1 MESILDL
8 PLGIC
13 VNIGAN
19 QPPSNIEMARHICY
33 YSNKDKWSAAFLEEL
48 KKTPWVS
55 EFRFVCVDPA
65 PQRPSLPP
73 WLKQVPTLVIQGL
86 PEPLVDTQVMN
97 WLYERK
103 LREMPRTSGTNGV
116 SPVISGEPMSWN
128 SELAGFGDVGY
139 SYLESDTST
148 GGDGGADIPGAF
160 SFLNGGASPGDRSS
174 EASLQG
180 QISTQSN
187 RSKKEQMFDKQMEM
201 YKQQRD
207 AGIHMGPK
215 RQ

>member
-1 MESILDL
+1 
-8 PLGIC
+8 
-13 VNIGAN
+13 
-19 QPPSNIEMARHICY
+19 MARHICF

-55 EFRFVCVDPA
+55 EFRFVCVDPSS
-65 PQRPSLPP
+65 QRPQLPA
-73 WLKQVPTLVIQGL
+73 WLKQVPTLVIEGQ

-103 LREMPRTSGTNGV
+103 LKEVPKKSTNGL
-116 SPVISGEPMSWN
+116 SPVVSGEPMSWN
-128 SELAGFGDVGY
+128 ENELGGFGNAGY
-139 SYLESDTST
+139 SYIDSDTST
-148 GGDGGADIPGAF
+148 GGNGGETIPGAF

-174 EASLQG
+174 EVSLTS
-180 QISTQSN
+180 QIATQSN

-207 AGIHMGPK
+207 SGVSMGPK

>member
-1 MESILDL
+1 
-8 PLGIC
+8 
-13 VNIGAN
+13 
-19 QPPSNIEMARHICY
+19 MAKHICF

-55 EFRFVCVDPA
+55 EFRFVCVDPGA
-65 PQRPSLPP
+65 QRPQLPS
-73 WLKQVPTLVIQGL
+73 WLKQVPTLVIHGL

-103 LREMPRTSGTNGV
+103 LREMPRTSSESTA
-116 SPVISGEPMSWN
+116 SPVVSGEPMSWN
-128 SELAGFGDVGY
+128 ENELGGFGNAGY
-139 SYLESDTST
+139 SYIDSDTST
-148 GGDGGADIPGAF
+148 GGDGGTTIPGAF

-174 EASLQG
+174 EHSLQG
-180 QISTQSN
+180 QVTTQSN

-207 AGIHMGPK
+207 TGIQMGPK